1 MIEPVSSIMVWAI
14 KCVGGESMEI
24 PKTILKEI
32 LSLKPANKAELVD
45 RLLSSLDKP
54 DKEIDALWVQ
64 EAEERIDAYEKGE
77 LKAVS
82 LEEVLNKYK

>member
-1 MIEPVSSIMVWAI
+1 M
-14 KCVGGESMEI
+14 
-24 PKTILKEI
+24 
-32 LSLKPANKAELVD
+32 D
-45 RLLSSLDKP
+45 RLLSSLDKS

-64 EAEERIDAYEKGE
+64 EAEGRIGAYEKGE